1 MVTGFVHG
9 GNASNCGTWMD
20 KMGSSDKTGNRG
32 WPATPRD
39 GAAVELQGLCYAVVD
54 WLQTMHTNGHFPHSS
69 VNREGING

>member
-1 MVTGFVHG
+1 
-9 GNASNCGTWMD
+9 
-20 KMGSSDKTGNRG
+20 MGSSDKTGNRG